1 MALRTSFTNLMSI
14 AHPIASAPMGG
25 EAGGALAAAVS
36 NGGGLGLIGAGRG
49 DRDWLTREAGIA
61 RKSTANPWGIGFLVW
76 AIDPDAVAF
85 ALEFQ
90 PAAIVL
96 SFGDPQPFARRVH
109 DSEAELILQVTDLD
123 EARRAVDVGADII
136 VAQGSDAGG
145 HCGEHG
151 LGTMSFVTAVVDLA
165 GSTPVLAAGGIGDGR
180 GLAAAL
186 TLGAAGALIGTR
198 FQATPEA
205 LVSAEIVKALLD
217 ADGEDTEVN
226 RTLDIA
232 RGSAW
237 PHRYPAR
244 TLRNEVLERWRDR
257 DDELRSDTATLAEYI
272 DAAARGD
279 LSVAPVWAGQ
289 GVGLVTSVDS
299 AEDIV
304 RRIVDEAEQALDRI
318 TR

>member
-61 RKSTANPWGIGFLVW
+61 REATANPWGIGFLVW

-109 DSEAELILQVTDLD
+109 DSEAKLILQVTDLD
-123 EARRAVDVGADII
+123 EARRAVDVGADVI

-151 LGTMSFVTAVVDLA
+151 LGTMSFVPAVVDLA

-198 FQATPEA
+198 FQATPES

-217 ADGEDTEVN
+217 ADGEDTEIN

-244 TLRNEVLERWRDR
+244 TLPNEVLERWRDR

-272 DAAARGD
+272 AAAARGD
-279 LSVAPVWAGQ
+279 LNVAPVWAGQ

-299 AEDIV
+299 ARDIV
-304 RRIVDEAEQALDRI
+304 ARIADEAERALARI